1 MRIGPPNQCS
11 FDTERLRAP
20 GYVSLCTLTVMT
32 SVKRPVIRV
41 EPDGAIEQE
50 DDLAEEAPVEIR
62 LDGVPLAVLMR
73 TPGADEAL
81 ARGFALTEGI
91 VVSPDEV
98 AGVEPVGIGDRWEL
112 RLAEGVHVDPERFR
126 RSAYVS
132 SSCGVCGKASIDAVR
147 VAGRQPPPGPE
158 ITVEM
163 PARWIAALEKAQPGF
178 DRTGG
183 LHAAA
188 VCEPDGN
195 VLASAEDV
203 GRHNAVDKAVGD
215 LVGRRWP
222 LGEVVLVVSG
232 RVSFEITQK
241 AAVAGIPV
249 VCGVSAA
256 SSLAADLADELG
268 LTLIGFTRGGRFVVY
283 AGADRLSNQ

>member
-1 MRIGPPNQCS
+1 
-11 FDTERLRAP
+11 
-20 GYVSLCTLTVMT
+20 MT
-32 SVKRPVIRV
+32 SVKRAVLAVEGDGTIRR
-41 EPDGAIEQE
+41 Q

-73 TPGADEAL
+73 TPGSDQAL

-91 VVSPDEV
+91 VLSPDEV
-98 AGVEPVGIGDRWEL
+98 AAVVPVGEGDRWEL

-147 VAGRQPPPGPE
+147 VAGRQPPPGPV
-158 ITVEM
+158 ITADL
-163 PARWIAALEKAQPGF
+163 PARWMAALEEMQPGF

-188 VCEPDGN
+188 VCEPDGT

-222 LGEVVLVVSG
+222 LQEVVLVVSG

-256 SSLAADLADELG
+256 SSLAADLAEELG
-268 LTLIGFTRGGRFVVY
+268 LTLIGFSRGDRFVIY
-283 AGADRLSNQ
+283 AGSHRLVA

>member
-1 MRIGPPNQCS
+1 MLAVNNG
-11 FDTERLRAP
+11 ER
-20 GYVSLCTLTVMT
+20 V
-32 SVKRPVIRV
+32 
-41 EPDGAIEQE
+41 EQE
-50 DDLAEEAPVEIR
+50 DELAEEAPVEIR

-73 TPGADEAL
+73 TPGADQVL

-91 VVSPDEV
+91 VISPEEL
-98 AGVEPVGIGDRWEL
+98 AAVEPVGEGDRWEL
-112 RLAEGVHVDPERFR
+112 RLADGVHVDAERFR

-147 VAGRQPPPGPE
+147 VAGRHPPPGPV
-158 ITVEM
+158 ITVDM
-163 PARWIAALEKAQPGF
+163 PARWMSALEQVQPGF

-188 VCEPDGN
+188 VCRADGE

-203 GRHNAVDKAVGD
+203 GRHNAVDKAIGD

-256 SSLAADLADELG
+256 SSLAAQLAGELG
-268 LTLIGFTRGGRFVVY
+268 LTLIGFSRGDRFVVY
-283 AGADRLSNQ
+283 AGPERLSG

>member
-1 MRIGPPNQCS
+1 MVPRRDPHAVLRPYPSLMASVQRSVLAVENGRRSNQ
-11 FDTERLRAP
+11 
-20 GYVSLCTLTVMT
+20 V
-32 SVKRPVIRV
+32 
-41 EPDGAIEQE
+41 

-91 VVSPDEV
+91 VISPDEV
-98 AGVEPVGIGDRWEL
+98 AAVEPVGVGDRWDL
-112 RLAEGVHVDPERFR
+112 RLAQGVQVDPERFR

-147 VAGRQPPPGPE
+147 VAGREPPTGPR
-158 ITVEM
+158 ITAEL
-163 PARWIAALEKAQPGF
+163 PARWIAALEGSQPDF

-188 VCEPDGN
+188 VCDTGGA
-195 VLASAEDV
+195 VLSSAEDV
-203 GRHNAVDKAVGD
+203 GRHNAVDKAVGA
-215 LVGRRWP
+215 LVGERWP
-222 LGEVVLVVSG
+222 LGEVALVVSG

-283 AGADRLSNQ
+283 AGPHRFTP

>member
-1 MRIGPPNQCS
+1 
-11 FDTERLRAP
+11 
-20 GYVSLCTLTVMT
+20 MT
-32 SVKRPVIRV
+32 SVKRPVV
-41 EPDGAIEQE
+41 AVDGGDTLERQ
-50 DDLAEEAPVEIR
+50 DDLAEEAPFEIR

-91 VVSPDEV
+91 VTAPAEV

-112 RLAEGVHVDPERFR
+112 RLADGVRIDPERFR

-147 VAGRQPPPGPE
+147 VAGRQPPPGPR
-158 ITVEM
+158 ISADL
-163 PARWIAALEKAQPGF
+163 PARWIAALEDAQPGF

-188 VCEPDGN
+188 LCSPGGE
-195 VLASAEDV
+195 VLSSAEDV
-203 GRHNAVDKAVGD
+203 GRHNAVDKAIGY
-215 LVGRRWP
+215 LVEDRWP
-222 LGEVVLVVSG
+222 LGEVALVVSG

-241 AAVAGIPV
+241 AAVAGVPV

-268 LTLIGFTRGGRFVVY
+268 LTVIGFSRGGRFVVY
-283 AGADRLSNQ
+283 AGASRLDF